1 MKVIISSPSLD
12 PKVNVSGISSVTQFI
27 ISNNKEVEY
36 IHFEVGKRDAESGG
50 TQNRIQRIWRN
61 RIEWKQLLHLHPDAV
76 IHYNMPL
83 MGGAVI
89 RDYMLLQV
97 AHKLGTPIVL
107 HVHGGNY
114 MKNRQRPWLIQKLVD
129 EVFSWAKYIIVL
141 SDEEKHIVEEDFN
154 VDNVH
159 SLPNCIDLTEARDYK
174 RKFEAEHPLSI
185 LYLGR
190 IEKNKGIDYI
200 LEAAKK
206 LKADKVPF
214 TLHFAGKEE
223 TQDEYIPQFKSELG
237 ESFIYHG
244 VVFGKVKSDLLKQ
257 CDVFLLP
264 SFYEGLPMSLLE
276 TMSFGM
282 VPVVTS
288 VGSIPTVVSD
298 KVNGLYVGVRNFDD
312 IFNAIK
318 DLDHDRV
325 LYTKLSENAQQ
336 TILDRFDDKK
346 YIKHLNQ
353 LYNG

>member
-1 MKVIISSPSLD
+1 MKVIINSPSLD
-12 PKVNVSGISSVTQFI
+12 PKINVSGISSVTQFI

-50 TQNRIQRIWRN
+50 TLNRLRRIWRN
-61 RIEWKQLLHLHPDAV
+61 RLEWKRLLHQHPDAV

-83 MGGAVI
+83 MGAAVI
-89 RDYMLLQV
+89 RDYLLLQV
-97 AHKLGTPIVL
+97 ARKLGNPIVL
-107 HVHGGNY
+107 HVHGGYY
-114 MKNRQRPWLIQKLVD
+114 MKNRHRPWLIQKLINA
-129 EVFSWAKYIIVL
+129 VFSWAKHIIVL
-141 SDEEKHIVEEDFN
+141 SDDEKRKVEEDFN
-154 VDNVH
+154 VDNVY

-214 TLHFAGKEE
+214 TLHLAGKEE

-276 TMSFGM
+276 TMSYGM
-282 VPVVTS
+282 VPVVTP

-298 KVNGLYVGVRNFDD
+298 NVNGLYVGLKKNDD
-312 IFNAIK
+312 IVNAIK
-318 DLDHDRV
+318 DLDHDRA
-325 LYTKLSENAQQ
+325 LYTKLSKNTQQ
-336 TILDRFDDKK
+336 TIFDRFDDKE
-346 YIKHLNQ
+346 YIKLLNR

>member
-1 MKVIISSPSLD
+1 MKVIITSPSLN
-12 PKVNVSGISSVTQFI
+12 PEENVSGISSVTQFI

-50 TQNRIQRIWRN
+50 TLNRIQRIWRN

-83 MGGAVI
+83 MGSAVI
-89 RDYMLLQV
+89 RDYLLLQV
-97 AHKLGTPIVL
+97 ARKLGNPIVL

-114 MKNRQRPWLIQKLVD
+114 MKNRHRPWLIQKLISA
-129 EVFSWAKYIIVL
+129 VFSWAKHIIVL
-141 SDEEKHIVEEDFN
+141 SDEEKRIVEEDFK
-154 VDNVH
+154 VDNVY

-174 RKFEAEHPLSI
+174 RKFEAENPLSI

-200 LEAAKK
+200 LEAATK
-206 LKADKVPF
+206 LKADKVLF

-223 TQDEYIPQFKSELG
+223 TQDEYIPHFKSELG

-244 VVFGKVKSDLLKQ
+244 VVFGKMKYDLLKQ

-282 VPVVTS
+282 VPVVTP

-298 KVNGLYVGVRNFDD
+298 NVNGLYVGVRNTDD
-312 IFNAIK
+312 IVSTIHHLCTDKALLN
-318 DLDHDRV
+318 R
-325 LYTKLSENAQQ
+325 LSSEAQN
-336 TILDRFDDKK
+336 TIVSLFDDKV
-346 YIKHLNQ
+346 YIAKLNS
-353 LYNG
+353 LYSN

>member
-1 MKVIISSPSLD
+1 MKVIITSPSLN
-12 PKVNVSGISSVTQFI
+12 PEENVSGISSVTQFI
-27 ISNNKEVEY
+27 ISNNKDVEY
-36 IHFEVGKRDAESGG
+36 VHFEVGKRDAESGG
-50 TQNRIQRIWRN
+50 TLNRLRRIWHN
-61 RIEWKQLLHLHPDAV
+61 RLGWKRLLHLHPDAV

-83 MGGAVI
+83 MGAAVI
-89 RDYMLLQV
+89 RDYLLLQV
-97 AHKLGTPIVL
+97 AHKLGNPIVL

-114 MKNRQRPWLIQKLVD
+114 MKNRQRPWLIQRLIETVL
-129 EVFSWAKYIIVL
+129 SWAKHVIVL

-174 RKFEAEHPLSI
+174 HKFEAEHPLSI

-214 TLHFAGKEE
+214 TLHLAGKEE

-237 ESFIYHG
+237 ESFFYHG
-244 VVFGKVKSDLLKQ
+244 VVFGKVKSNLLKQ

-276 TMSFGM
+276 TMSYGM
-282 VPVVTS
+282 VPVATP

-298 KVNGLYVGVRNFDD
+298 KVNGLYVGVRNSDDIVSTIHHLCKDKALLKRLSSEAQNTIVSLFDD
-312 IFNAIK
+312 
-318 DLDHDRV
+318 RV
-325 LYTKLSENAQQ
+325 YIAKLNS
-336 TILDRFDDKK
+336 
-346 YIKHLNQ
+346 
-353 LYNG
+353 LYNN

>member
-1 MKVIISSPSLD
+1 MKVVITSPALD
-12 PKVNVSGISSVTQFI
+12 PKVNVSGISSVAQFI
-27 ISNNKEVEY
+27 ISQNKEVEY
-36 IHFEVGKRDAESGG
+36 VHFEVGKRDAESGG
-50 TQNRIQRIWRN
+50 VFNRIRRILRN
-61 RIEWKQLLHLHPDAV
+61 REEWRRLLRQNSDAI

-83 MGGAVI
+83 MGAAII
-89 RDYMLLQV
+89 RDYILLQI
-97 AHKLGTPIVL
+97 AHQLRRPIVL

-114 MKNRQRPWLIQKLVD
+114 MKCRQRPWHIQKLISTI
-129 EVFSWAKYIIVL
+129 FSWAKHIIVL
-141 SDEEKHIVEEDFN
+141 SEEEKSIVEKDFKKNN
-154 VDNVH
+154 VI
-159 SLPNCIDLTEARDYK
+159 SLPNCIDLSQARSYNRTFD
-174 RKFEAEHPLSI
+174 AEKQLSL

-200 LEAAKK
+200 LEAAKQ
-206 LKADKVPF
+206 LKADGVSFK
-214 TLHFAGKEE
+214 LHFAGKEE

-298 KVNGLYVGVRNFDD
+298 NVNGLYVGVKNTDD
-312 IFNAIK
+312 IVSSIHHLCTDKALLN
-318 DLDHDRV
+318 R
-325 LYTKLSENAQQ
+325 LSSEAQN
-336 TILDRFDDKK
+336 TIVSLFDDKV
-346 YIKHLNQ
+346 YIAKLNS
-353 LYNG
+353 LYSN

>member
-1 MKVIISSPSLD
+1 MKVIINSPSLD
-12 PKVNVSGISSVTQFI
+12 PKINVSGISSVTQFI
-27 ISNNKEVEY
+27 ISNNKDVEY
-36 IHFEVGKRDAESGG
+36 IHVEVGKRDAESGG
-50 TQNRIQRIWRN
+50 TLNRLQRIWRN
-61 RIEWKQLLHLHPDAV
+61 RLEWKRLLHLHPDAV

-83 MGGAVI
+83 MGAAVI
-89 RDYMLLQV
+89 RDYLLLQV
-97 AHKLGTPIVL
+97 ARKFCNPIVL

-114 MKNRQRPWLIQKLVD
+114 MKNRQRPWLIQRLVNA
-129 EVFSWAKYIIVL
+129 VFSWAKHIIVL
-141 SDEEKHIVEEDFN
+141 SEEEKQIVEEDFN

-244 VVFGKVKSDLLKQ
+244 VVFGKMKYDLLKQ

-282 VPVVTS
+282 VPVVTP
-288 VGSIPTVVSD
+288 VGSIPAVVTD
-298 KVNGLYVGVRNFDD
+298 RVNGIFIKVKNIED
-312 IFNAIK
+312 IANAIK
-318 DLDHDRV
+318 GLYYDRV
-325 LYTKLSENAQQ
+325 KLPKLSVNAQH
-336 TILDRFDDKK
+336 TILDRFDDRK
-346 YIKHLNQ
+346 YIKLLNH

>member
-1 MKVIISSPSLD
+1 MKVIINSPSLD
-12 PKVNVSGISSVTQFI
+12 PQVNVSGISSITQFI
-27 ISNNKEVEY
+27 ISNNKEVDY

-50 TQNRIQRIWRN
+50 TLNRLRRIWHN
-61 RIEWKQLLHLHPDAV
+61 RLGWKRLLHLHPDAV

-83 MGGAVI
+83 MGAAVI
-89 RDYMLLQV
+89 RDYLLLHV
-97 AHKLGTPIVL
+97 AHKLGNPIVL

-114 MKNRQRPWLIQKLVD
+114 MKERQRPWIIQRLI
-129 EVFSWAKYIIVL
+129 ETVFSWAKHIIVL
-141 SDEEKHIVEEDFN
+141 SEEEKQIVDEDFN

-159 SLPNCIDLTEARDYK
+159 SLPNCIDLAEARDYK
-174 RKFEAEHPLSI
+174 RKFEAEHTLSI

-206 LKADKVPF
+206 LKGDKVPF

-223 TQDEYIPQFKSELG
+223 TEGEYIPRFQAELG
-237 ESFIYHG
+237 VSFVYHG

-276 TMSFGM
+276 TMSYGM

-298 KVNGLYVGVRNFDD
+298 KVNGIYVGVRNSDD
-312 IFNAIK
+312 IVSSIHHLCTDKA
-318 DLDHDRV
+318 L
-325 LYTKLSENAQQ
+325 LSRLSLEAQN
-336 TILDRFDDKK
+336 TIVSLFDDKV
-346 YIKHLNQ
+346 YIAKLNS
-353 LYNG
+353 LYRN